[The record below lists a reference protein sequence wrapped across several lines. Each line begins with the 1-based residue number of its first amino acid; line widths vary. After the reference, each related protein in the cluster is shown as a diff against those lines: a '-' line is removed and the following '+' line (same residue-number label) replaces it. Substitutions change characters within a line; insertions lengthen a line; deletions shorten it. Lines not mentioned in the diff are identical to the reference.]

1 MLLQTENMLYFRR
14 LCLRF
19 FDCRS
24 AITYEGG
31 ILKNLLIVVVPG
43 RLFSVEGQRNEQDT
57 AIAVVPK
64 VSQHQSNAGNSLY
77 WHKKEGTVVRQPL
90 PYELEKGLEPSTY

>member
-1 MLLQTENMLYFRR
+1 MLYFRR

-19 FDCRS
+19 FDCCS

-43 RLFSVEGQRNEQDT
+43 RLLSVQGQRNEQDK
-57 AIAVVPK
+57 AIAVVPGA
-64 VSQHQSNAGNSLY
+64 SQHQSDSGNSLY
-77 WHKKEGTVVRQPL
+77 WYKKKGLSFDSPFHMK
-90 PYELEKGLEPSTY
+90 LEKGLEPSTY